1 MQTPL
6 SLHEL
11 NQLIQQTLDTHLSP
25 SYWVI
30 AEIGEFRD
38 SPRGHAYLELV
49 EKSERN
55 ILAKVR
61 ANIWS
66 YTYRGISSR
75 FHSITGER
83 LKAGMKILAQI
94 SVQFHEVY
102 GLSLNIKDIDPNFT
116 LGEKARKRQE
126 TIDRLNR
133 EGLIDLNRL
142 FLLPSVPQKIAVIS
156 SANAAGFGD
165 FVNQVDHNR
174 YGYKVHWRLYQ
185 ATLQGDQAVQS
196 LIQAIQQIEEDS
208 QTSPFD
214 MMVII
219 RGGGAQLDLDCFD
232 DYELAKAIANTTLP
246 VVTGIG
252 HERDESIADMV
263 AHTKMKTPTAVAEF
277 ILSGYRNYEESIDS
291 HFKLLE
297 RQVAYYLQREDKKI
311 TNLEHWLKS
320 ISQSKL
326 SQAKEIN
333 ELLKHRVLSLSKQT
347 LRLRAAKLENME
359 LALKRTVLNV
369 LSSEQTRLSTLSK
382 DLTRLDP
389 QTFLQ
394 KGYTRTEI
402 DGRPI
407 SAVRAKEGDEL
418 TTFTL
423 KEKITSTIK
432 VIERKNEQ

>member
-1 MQTPL
+1 MQNPL
-6 SLHEL
+6 SLFEL
-11 NQLIQQTLDTHLSP
+11 NQLIQQTLDANLSP
-25 SYWVI
+25 TYWII

-49 EKSERN
+49 EKTEQS
-55 ILAKVR
+55 ILAKIR

-75 FHSITGER
+75 FFSITGEN
-83 LKAGMKILAQI
+83 LKAGMKILAQV

-116 LGEKARKRQE
+116 LGEKARRKQE
-126 TIDRLNR
+126 TIDRLVH
-133 EGLIDLNRL
+133 EGLMDLNKQ
-142 FLLPSVPQKIAVIS
+142 FILPKVPQKIAVIS

-165 FVNQVDHNR
+165 FINQVDHNNS
-174 YGYKVHWRLYQ
+174 GYKVHWKLYQ

-196 LIQAIQQIEEDS
+196 IIRAIELIEADTQEEA
-208 QTSPFD
+208 FD
-214 MMVII
+214 LMVII

-232 DYELAKAIANTTLP
+232 DYNLAKAIANTMLP

-252 HERDESIADMV
+252 HERDESVADMV

-277 ILSGYRNYEESIDS
+277 ILSGFRNFEDSMSS
-291 HFKLLE
+291 HFKNLE
-297 RQVAYYLQREDKKI
+297 RHVAYYLQKEDRKI

-326 SQAKEIN
+326 GQANEVV
-333 ELLKHRVLSLSKQT
+333 ELLKHRVFSLAKQT
-347 LRLRAAKLENME
+347 AKLKSSQLEHLGAN
-359 LALKRTVLNV
+359 LKRTALNV
-369 LSSEQTRLSTLSK
+369 LSSEQTRLNTLSK
-382 DLTRLDP
+382 DLSRLDP
-389 QTFLQ
+389 HSFLK

-402 DGRPI
+402 GGRPI
-407 SAVRAKEGDEL
+407 SSVEIKKGDEL

-423 KEKITSTIK
+423 NEKITSTVK
-432 VIERKNEQ
+432 EIERKNEQ